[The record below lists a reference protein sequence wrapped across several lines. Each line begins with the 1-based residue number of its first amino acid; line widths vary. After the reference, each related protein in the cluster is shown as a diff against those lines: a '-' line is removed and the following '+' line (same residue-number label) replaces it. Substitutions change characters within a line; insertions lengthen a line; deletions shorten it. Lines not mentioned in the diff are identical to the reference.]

1 MKTALSIL
9 MAIFLAFSV
18 STVSMAFAADVSSAT
33 TLLTASKKKT
43 VKLSAKKATIYYKG
57 TKTLKLLNNKKKITS
72 SRHNTIKHKT
82 TNIDCLITIH

>member
-1 MKTALSIL
+1 MKTKALSIL
-9 MAIFLAFSV
+9 MAIFLAFSF

-57 TKTLKLLNNKKKITS
+57 TKILKLLGVSYGENCYF
-72 SRHNTIKHKT
+72 TIKKYY
-82 TNIDCLITIH
+82 